1 MKELIQFD
9 FKLVFAKNNA
19 QKTII
24 NTERNN

>member
-9 FKLVFAKNNA
+9 FKLVFAKNTA
-19 QKTII
+19 QKIII